1 MMYGQNALA
10 VNEFL
15 GNSWKHVSINIFPV
29 SEE

>member
-1 MMYGQNALA
+1 MMYGQNAIA

-29 SEE
+29 LEE